1 MVYKCPGGT
10 SVIRSPMPRSSQKIG
25 AVPTLESLVS
35 AVNRYPNILIATAT
49 TMGEIW
55 SIDFA
60 DCALMALMKYIVQ
73 NIPREVNDKTGFVFV
88 WTERRYKIS

>member
-1 MVYKCPGGT
+1 MSWWHFCYTQSYAKKRP
-10 SVIRSPMPRSSQKIG
+10 KIG

-73 NIPREVNDKTGFVFV
+73 NIPREINDKTGLIFVR
-88 WTERRYKIS
+88 TERRYKIS